1 MKRIFINLPRSI
13 ILEMKDKSDLYSA
26 LEMYIQGELVSDVF
40 CDVCQAKFNT
50 IKRVVFKV
58 RVQKKKKL
66 TARAIFGIYFF

>member
-1 MKRIFINLPRSI
+1 
-13 ILEMKDKSDLYSA
+13 MKDKSDLYSA

-58 RVQKKKKL
+58 RVPKKKV
-66 TARAIFGIYFF
+66 ARA